1 MIFSLQNL
9 FSQGIKGIVVDE
21 ENKPLEFVSVAVL
34 QPQDSLLVKYTSTNE
49 KGAFEISNLKE
60 ASYILQ
66 VFLMTYQTNQ
76 RTIIISEKDINLDT
90 IHLQREVNALDEVVI
105 SAVIPIKIKKDTVAF
120 NTKAFKVKQDD
131 NVGDL
136 IKKLPGI
143 EVEADGTV
151 NAHGQVITK
160 ILVDGKEFF
169 SSDPQIALQNL
180 SADALESI
188 EIIDESS
195 DDARVSGVRDGE
207 KHKVLN
213 LVLKE
218 GKKFGFFG
226 KVGAGYGTNDRYSA
240 NLDVNSFTDKSQ
252 FAVFGNLNN
261 INNSG
266 ASIFN
271 RDGSKGTSK
280 NGYLTTGII
289 GSNYNYEIKEDFN
302 FNVDYYY
309 NYSENDQARQTN
321 RTEFSNQ
328 GDFESEINDVS
339 KNISNN
345 HNLNFSLRDRSNKGA
360 YLLVRGNFKND
371 DRTAD
376 GVNKT
381 TYFDEAGA
389 EDTSSDR
396 INHSEDKRKNGN
408 VTVSYR
414 KKLDDNGRN
423 FRWNSRVSFN
433 DYFDQDYQI
442 STNEYGL
449 SIPEHYY
456 KSTELATRDYNN
468 NGVVYNFSFRY
479 QEPIVENHYIS
490 FTSAVNNEDRT
501 VDLIQDKIINEAP
514 SDPYIY
520 DQDYFRQTY
529 DNLLGYNFSI
539 EKFQVSIAGNYD
551 IKKQQLLV
559 DNEVLVE
566 KQYKTFLPKASFSYR
581 YKKGNYVRFLYNRS
595 LKLSSFYQLSPVV
608 NDFNPLRVSMGNP
621 DLTPSKVDNI
631 NLRFYT
637 HNFRSANSFFV
648 NIKYIKT
655 NNAIINWRYFGA
667 NRIRYSTFENY
678 GSKYNASTNMNFS
691 GKMSNPGIRYGLSYR
706 GYVNDRT
713 SKIGEEYNTATTKGS
728 TFGVRF
734 SNINKN
740 IFDLMVGGNLSISN
754 TSYSTDKET
763 AKTVEQVYYAKYDWD
778 ITNSFNFNSQFKYTL
793 ISDSNFDSQAI
804 PIWNMAVEYV
814 FMNQKRGLLKLQVI
828 DVLDKDVGVRI
839 TSTTDYYEE
848 TYSKNLG
855 TYAMLSFTYSLKPR
869 NRKKRKNNQAKERHP
884 GQ

>member
-1 MIFSLQNL
+1 MIFTLQNL
-9 FSQGIKGIVVDE
+9 FSQRITGIVVDE
-21 ENKPLEFVSVAVL
+21 DKKPLEFVSVALL
-34 QPQDSLLVKYTSTNE
+34 QPQDSLLVKYTSTDA
-49 KGAFEISNLKE
+49 KGAFEISSLKE
-60 ASYILQ
+60 APYILQ

-76 RTIIISEKDINLDT
+76 RTIIVSEKDINLDT
-90 IHLQREVNALDEVVI
+90 IHLQREVNELNEVVI
-105 SAVIPIKIKKDTVAF
+105 SAVIPIKIKKDTIAF

-151 NAHGQVITK
+151 NAQGQVITK

-169 SSDPQIALQNL
+169 NSDPQIALQNL
-180 SADALESI
+180 SADAIESI

-195 DDARVSGVRDGE
+195 DDARVSGVRDGQ
-207 KHKVLN
+207 KYKVIN

-226 KVGAGYGTNDRYSA
+226 KAGAGYGTNDRYSA

-289 GSNYNYEIKEDFN
+289 GTNYNYEIKEDFN

-309 NYSENDQARQTN
+309 NYTENDRATQTN
-321 RTEFSNQ
+321 RTEFSNH

-381 TYFDEAGA
+381 TYFDEGGA

-408 VTVSYR
+408 MTVSYR

-423 FRWNSRVSFN
+423 FRWNSKISFN
-433 DYFDQDYQI
+433 NYFDQDYQI
-442 STNEYGL
+442 SNNEYGL
-449 SIPEHYY
+449 STPEHYY
-456 KSTELATRDYNN
+456 KSTELTTRDYNN
-468 NGVVYNFSFRY
+468 DGVVYNFSFRY
-479 QEPIVENHYIS
+479 QEPIVKNHYIS
-490 FTSAVNNEDRT
+490 FTSLVNNEDRT

-520 DQDYFRQTY
+520 DQDYFRETY
-529 DNLLGYNFSI
+529 DNMLGYNFSV
-539 EKFQVSIAGNYD
+539 EKFHASIAGNYD
-551 IKKQQLLV
+551 IKKQQLIV
-559 DNEVLVE
+559 DDEVLVE
-566 KQYKTFLPKASFSYR
+566 KKYKNLLPKASFSYN
-581 YKKGNYVRFLYNRS
+581 YKKGNYVRFLFNRS
-595 LKLSSFYQLSPVV
+595 LRLPSLFQLSPVI

-637 HNFRSANSFFV
+637 HSFRSANSFFANV
-648 NIKYIKT
+648 KYTKT
-655 NNAIINWRYFGA
+655 NNAVINWRYFGA
-667 NRIRYSTFENY
+667 NRIRYSTYENY
-678 GSKYNASTNMNFS
+678 GSKYNVSTSMHFS
-691 GKMSNPGIRYGLSYR
+691 RKISNPGIRYGLRFGGSMY
-706 GYVNDRT
+706 DRT
-713 SKIGEEYNTATTKGS
+713 SKIGEVYNTATTKRGS
-728 TFGVRF
+728 LGVRF

-740 IFDLMVGGNLSISN
+740 IFDLMIGGNISISN

-763 AKTVEQVYYAKYDWD
+763 AKNLEQVYYAKYDWD
-778 ITNSFNFNSQFKYTL
+778 ITNSLNFNSQFKYTL

-814 FMNQKRGLLKLQVI
+814 FMNQKRGLLKFQVI
-828 DVLDKDVGVRI
+828 DVLDEDVGVRI

-848 TYSKNLG
+848 TYSNNLG

-869 NRKKRKNNQAKERHP
+869 NSKKNKKKFKKK
-884 GQ
+884 